1 MGRIK
6 VLHLIK
12 SLGRGGAE
20 TLLPETIQQHDSDA
34 FEFVVG
40 YFLPWK
46 NQMVSAINQSGVE
59 VICFKATNNLQMLA
73 RVGEIRRFC
82 KARHIDII
90 HCHLPWAGFVG
101 RLIHKMTGIPVIYT
115 EHNMQERYHFL
126 TRFLNKRTFN
136 WQSAV
141 VSVSQDVADS
151 IHRNIAPKTRQVT
164 VSNGVNTH
172 KFIRSQEAGN
182 GIRAQ
187 WNIPAQA
194 VVVGTIAVFRFQK
207 RLLEWLEVAAEV
219 HNKFPETVF
228 IIVGAGPL
236 KEEVENKIEALRLK
250 DCVILPGLQED
261 VKPWLSAMDI
271 YMMSS
276 VFEGLPIA
284 MLEAMSMSCA
294 VVTTNAGGIKE
305 VVRPDADG
313 MVVDVDDWQK
323 LAPCV
328 GTLVSDTQRLRTLA
342 SAARARVSD
351 KFSLTRMVGELENLY
366 HEIVGRQ
373 HDR

>member
-20 TLLPETIQQHDSDA
+20 TLLPETIRQHNAGA

-46 NQMVSAINQSGVE
+46 NQMVDAITDAGVK
-59 VICFKATNNLQMLA
+59 VFCFDATNNIKMLFNA
-73 RVGEIRRFC
+73 YKIRRFC
-82 KARHIDII
+82 EANQIQII

-101 RLIHKMTGIPVIYT
+101 RLIHKATGIPVVYT

-126 TRFLNKRTFN
+126 TRFLNKFTFN
-136 WQSAV
+136 WQSSV
-141 VSVSQDVADS
+141 VSVSHDVGDS
-151 IHRNIAPKTRQVT
+151 IRRNIAPRIRQVT
-164 VSNGVNTH
+164 VANGVNTD
-172 KFIRSQEAGN
+172 KFVRDEKIGREIR
-182 GIRAQ
+182 RKF
-187 WNIPAQA
+187 NIPAGS

-207 RLLEWLEVAAEV
+207 RLLEWLEVAAAV
-219 HNKFPETVF
+219 HAVVPESVF

-236 KEEVENKIEALRLK
+236 KEEVENKVAELGLGDA
-250 DCVILPGLQED
+250 VIMPGLQED

-284 MLEAMSMSCA
+284 LLEAMSMSCA
-294 VVTTNAGGIKE
+294 VITTNAGGIKE
-305 VVRPDADG
+305 VIRPDVDG
-313 MVVDVDDWQK
+313 LVVDVDEWK
-323 LAPCV
+323 NLATHV
-328 GTLVSDTQRLRTLA
+328 ISLSSDRQRLGILA
-342 SAARARVSD
+342 GAARARASD
-351 KFSLTRMVGELENLY
+351 KFSIARMVGELEGLY
-366 HEIVGRQ
+366 HEIIKSQ
-373 HDR
+373 T

>member
-20 TLLPETIQQHDSDA
+20 TLLPETISQHDADA

-46 NQMVSAINQSGVE
+46 NQMVGAITDVGVQ
-59 VICFKATNNLQMLA
+59 VVCFDANNNIKMLLNV
-73 RVGEIRRFC
+73 RKIQKFC
-82 KARHIDII
+82 QANKIQII

-101 RLIHKMTGIPVIYT
+101 RLIHKITGIPVVYT

-126 TRFLNKRTFN
+126 TRFLNKQTFD
-136 WQSAV
+136 WQSAA
-141 VSVSQDVADS
+141 VSVSHDVSNS
-151 IHRNIAPKTRQVT
+151 IRKNIAPRIRQVT
-164 VSNGVNTH
+164 VANGVNTE
-172 KFIRSQEAGN
+172 KFVRDKNAGEDIRRKLNISAGS
-182 GIRAQ
+182 
-187 WNIPAQA
+187 

-207 RLLEWLEVAAEV
+207 RLLEWLEVAAAV
-219 HNKFPETVF
+219 RAVAPETVF

-236 KEEVENKIEALRLK
+236 KETVENKVIELGLG
-250 DCVILPGLQED
+250 DSVHMPGLQED

-284 MLEAMSMSCA
+284 LLEAMSMSCA

-305 VVRPDADG
+305 VIRPDLDG
-313 MVVDVDDWQK
+313 LVVDVDEWK
-323 LAPCV
+323 SLAAHV
-328 GTLVSDTQRLRTLA
+328 ISLTSDSNRLGILSA
-342 SAARARVSD
+342 AARARVAD
-351 KFSLTRMVGELENLY
+351 KFSLARMVGELEGLY
-366 HEIVGRQ
+366 REIIQ
-373 HDR
+373 SQP